1 MDNKFINKEEMNVFN
16 PEAFIIGN
24 GYCIRHVG
32 SDEKI
37 FGILK
42 NCTKFRLVF
51 MTLRKNDDRKS
62 KLVRLNESTHSMFIE
77 TIHAEDMDKYIIE
90 ECCQD

>member
-16 PEAFIIGN
+16 PEAFTIGN

-32 SDEKI
+32 GDEKI

-51 MTLRKNDDRKS
+51 ITLIKKDDYKS
-62 KLVRLNESTHSMFIE
+62 KLVRLNESTHSMLIK
-77 TIHAEDMDKYIIE
+77 TIHAEDMDKYVIE

>member
-1 MDNKFINKEEMNVFN
+1 MDNKFINKEEMNVFK
-16 PEAFIIGN
+16 PEAFTIGN

-42 NCTKFRLVF
+42 RCTKFRLTF
-51 MTLRKNDDRKS
+51 MTLRKKANCKS

-77 TIHAEDMDKYIIE
+77 TIHAEDMDKYVIE